1 MARKRKTQSNTTS
14 TVVDPNEE
22 VSNITETATNGNYAA
37 RIRREIVPLTN
48 DRIREIYAKRRTK
61 GLYTSLLAAL
71 LESGDNGCDV
81 KETWPQ
87 LLDKKASTIKQGFEN
102 AKNTKD
108 APEGADNVDVI
119 VDGEDVFLINTSVVG
134 DMAEA
139 SA

>member
-1 MARKRKTQSNTTS
+1 M
-14 TVVDPNEE
+14 
-22 VSNITETATNGNYAA
+22 
-37 RIRREIVPLTN
+37 PLTN

-61 GLYTSLLAAL
+61 GLYTSLLTAL

-87 LLDKKASTIKQGFEN
+87 LQDKKASTIKQGFEN

-134 DMAEA
+134 DMAGVEA
-139 SA
+139 